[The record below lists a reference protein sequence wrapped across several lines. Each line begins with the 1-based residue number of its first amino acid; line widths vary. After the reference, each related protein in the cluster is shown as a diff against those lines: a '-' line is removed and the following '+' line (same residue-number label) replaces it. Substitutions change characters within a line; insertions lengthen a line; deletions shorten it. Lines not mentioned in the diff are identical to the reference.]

1 MRARPRTWRQLAGQ
15 QRRVDDDDARQWPIW
30 LMLIGLFAMIVA
42 FWWVA
47 SAVLVTYWVVV
58 RLFCAFAFAGN
69 LVFGRW
75 VERVFGMSRSYWFMF
90 NLLAIG
96 PFLFCVLFTVN
107 ALFTSDER
115 AFIVREPI
123 SGLGLKNYWV
133 EHGTLPAIAT
143 ADPGDAVAMEP
154 PAAGNDRQFS
164 VLRLSKGALG
174 LVVLGWSEPTYVP
187 PPR

>member
-1 MRARPRTWRQLAGQ
+1 
-15 QRRVDDDDARQWPIW
+15 
-30 LMLIGLFAMIVA
+30 MLIGLFAMIVA

-96 PFLFCVLFTVN
+96 PFLFCGLFTVN

-133 EHGTLPAIAT
+133 EHGALPAIAI
-143 ADPGDAVAMEP
+143 AAPGDTMVMEP
-154 PAAGNDRQFS
+154 PAAGSDRQFS
-164 VLRLSKGALG
+164 VLRLSTGALG
-174 LVVLGWSEPTYVP
+174 LVVMGWSEPTYVP
-187 PPR
+187 PDR